1 MQPDRTGHQRTLR
14 RKSVDHQEPPDDL
27 SHPRCWE
34 VRIERVVTED
44 VMKQKNVAHASI
56 IALLLGTGLL
66 AGCGGTKVL
75 KEPQPIETTQP
86 LAARSDKGVT
96 ATLDWVIV
104 RDGPGT
110 WARNADWDEYQ
121 LRVSNQSDQPI
132 KITEVF
138 VVDSLDTRIESQSRR
153 KSLVKGSK
161 KTARRYRKS
170 GVKVKA
176 GAGAGTMLVAGAAV
190 TAVGVSTAY
199 GVANAAILSGSTT
212 AGSAGVVVGGLMLLG
227 PALAVGGIV
236 RGVNNGAVNTRIE
249 ERQTLLPLEVSTSEE
264 MPLNVFFP
272 LAPSP
277 GAVELSYTD
286 ATGEHSLVIDT
297 SAALDGLH
305 IATPKE

>member
-1 MQPDRTGHQRTLR
+1 MNQQ
-14 RKSVDHQEPPDDL
+14 SVARP
-27 SHPRCWE
+27 
-34 VRIERVVTED
+34 
-44 VMKQKNVAHASI
+44 SI

-75 KEPQPIETTQP
+75 KEPQPMEPMQP
-86 LAARSDKGVT
+86 LAATSDKSVT

-161 KTARRYRKS
+161 KTARRYKKS
-170 GVKVKA
+170 GIKVKA

-264 MPLNVFFP
+264 LSLNVFFP
-272 LAPSP
+272 IAPSP
-277 GAVELSYTD
+277 GAIELSYTD

-297 SAALDGLH
+297 NAALDGLH

>member
-1 MQPDRTGHQRTLR
+1 
-14 RKSVDHQEPPDDL
+14 
-27 SHPRCWE
+27 
-34 VRIERVVTED
+34 
-44 VMKQKNVAHASI
+44 MKQKNVAHASI

-138 VVDSLDTRIESQSRR
+138 VVDSLNTRIESQSRR

-161 KTARRYRKS
+161 KTARRYKKS
-170 GVKVKA
+170 GIKVKA

-199 GVANAAILSGSTT
+199 GVANAAILSGLRCGKRRHIVGQHHGGERRRSSRWLDA
-212 AGSAGVVVGGLMLLG
+212 AGSGARR
-227 PALAVGGIV
+227 
-236 RGVNNGAVNTRIE
+236 RGHRTWRE
-249 ERQTLLPLEVSTSEE
+249 QWCRQHP
-264 MPLNVFFP
+264 
-272 LAPSP
+272 
-277 GAVELSYTD
+277 D
-286 ATGEHSLVIDT
+286 RR
-297 SAALDGLH
+297 AANPV
-305 IATPKE
+305 AA